1 MSTGSWQ
8 GEAGAWH
15 RSLQAGRPES
25 MAANALTAVA
35 GPSSGPGGL
44 PPYPVLGLAQPG
56 RTLGSQPSNWALTE
70 LWRSNW
76 TSGRLVAGM
85 GVFHLLLGSLT
96 LAFGSALTAFVA
108 EVHLVVLKSW
118 FPFWGAASSLCLA
131 MHLVSG
137 LCVLAGLFVL
147 SKDLFLES
155 PYLWPIWTPYPNPM
169 ASLQWL
175 ELALFCICWVELVLP
190 VPTIMAAHRWRR
202 RAAED
207 RGGVSP
213 APRVLPL
220 ELTHPSPGPPPSY
233 EEATRGD
240 A

>member
-1 MSTGSWQ
+1 MQGQDGSGSSLLPGITGV
-8 GEAGAWH
+8 
-15 RSLQAGRPES
+15 LCP
-25 MAANALTAVA
+25 
-35 GPSSGPGGL
+35 L
-44 PPYPVLGLAQPG
+44 P
-56 RTLGSQPSNWALTE
+56 
-70 LWRSNW
+70 
-76 TSGRLVAGM
+76 
-85 GVFHLLLGSLT
+85 HLLANVPET
-96 LAFGSALTAFVA
+96 QTPKPWVPAPAP
-108 EVHLVVLKSW
+108 VHPLCLSK
-118 FPFWGAASSLCLA
+118 SLCLA